1 LQEGSG
7 PPQLGLYAAG
17 RAIPQLYCL
26 HETKFV
32 QWSRTSAPRLL
43 SLFEE
48 IVNIRAAGLVVVI
61 VGLITFFLPLARV
74 QSPLVGTQQISGW
87 DTVKPRGEKGRDD
100 LGLLD
105 SLERIERDVLRQKS
119 REVPLSIQQANSLIV
134 SLPLAYAGLLAG
146 GVLLFLRKPR
156 GVQVS
161 GAIGLLACAWSV
173 ISVAWLSSGVKEL
186 VAGAGASRG
195 PLAGLLTKSVA
206 ERTSVSTEWGLYLLG
221 ASLAALLA
229 ISLVRRTR

>member
-1 LQEGSG
+1 
-7 PPQLGLYAAG
+7 
-17 RAIPQLYCL
+17 
-26 HETKFV
+26 
-32 QWSRTSAPRLL
+32 
-43 SLFEE
+43 
-48 IVNIRAAGLVVVI
+48 
-61 VGLITFFLPLARV
+61 
-74 QSPLVGTQQISGW
+74 
-87 DTVKPRGEKGRDD
+87 
-100 LGLLD
+100 
-105 SLERIERDVLRQKS
+105 
-119 REVPLSIQQANSLIV
+119 
-134 SLPLAYAGLLAG
+134 
-146 GVLLFLRKPR
+146 
-156 GVQVS
+156 VQVS